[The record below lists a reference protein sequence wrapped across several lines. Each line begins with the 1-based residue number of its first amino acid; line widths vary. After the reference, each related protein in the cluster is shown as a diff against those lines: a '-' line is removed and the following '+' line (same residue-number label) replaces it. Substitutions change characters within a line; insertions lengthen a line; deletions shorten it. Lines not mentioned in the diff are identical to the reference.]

1 MKEFVFAAKTVVDE
15 QGEPVEESEE
25 PTLPF
30 KIDGVEYQAY
40 RPAEGQLILIMAAMS
55 GYYQDAGESAAT
67 IINFFIELLTEEGRH
82 LVTKKLMDRK
92 DPFGLEQL
100 IDVLE
105 YIVEAWTN
113 TPTSGPSGS
122 TPSPENTGP
131 KSTASVPSAASTPSP
146 SPQLASATS
155 STPG

>member
-1 MKEFVFAAKTVVDE
+1 MKEFVFAAE
-15 QGEPVEESEE
+15 QGKTADGADEE

-55 GYYQDAGESAAT
+55 GYYNDAGESAAT

-82 LVTKKLMDRK
+82 LITRKLMDRK
-92 DPFGLEQL
+92 DPFNLEQL
-100 IDVLE
+100 LDVLQ
-105 YIVEAWTN
+105 YVVETWSN
-113 TPTSGPSGS
+113 TPTSVPSGS
-122 TPSPENTGP
+122 TSSLESTGP
-131 KSTASVPSAASTPSP
+131 KSTDVAPSPESTPSP
-146 SPQLASATS
+146 SPLLVSATS